1 MLGVLAAGLMSLI
14 ATPTYT
20 AHTKLFVAIQGS
32 GTVTELQQ
40 GNTFSQAR
48 VQSYVQTVETPV
60 VLQPVIESLGLS
72 MTPAE
77 LATQIEASAEL
88 DTVLI
93 NIAVSDPS
101 PAQSAAIAR
110 AVADSLIDTVGNL
123 ESSDAGGSSPVRLS
137 VVTPAAAPTSPASP
151 NVQLNVALGLLLG
164 LASGA
169 GIALVKS
176 GLDTRVRG
184 EDDLKKVTD
193 AGVLGTVAFDAKAT
207 KRPLLTHVDPQ
218 SPRAESFRQ
227 VRTNLE
233 FARVGHSFKS
243 ILVTSSVPG
252 EGKSITAVNL
262 AITMSQ
268 SGQSVVL
275 IEADLRRPMIS
286 EYLGLERD
294 AGLTTALVGA
304 ASLEDLLQP
313 WGPDRLSVL
322 ASGVLPPNPSE
333 MLGSEA
339 MNKLIAELESNFD
352 AVIIDAPPLLPVT
365 DAAVLAQRVGGV
377 ILIVDSQQIRAAQLG
392 RAVSSLEMVGA
403 SVTGVV
409 MNKVPAKGP
418 DAYSYAYTGYGAVLP
433 KSGDEPSSK
442 VERKSRRAIRISKND
457 DFALRARHGRR

>member
-1 MLGVLAAGLMSLI
+1 MLGVLAAGLVSLI

-93 NIAVSDPS
+93 NIAVSDQS
-101 PAQSAAIAR
+101 PVLSAAIAQ

-123 ESSDAGGSSPVRLS
+123 ESSDAGGSSPIRLS
-137 VVTPAAAPTSPASP
+137 VVTPASAPVSPASP
-151 NVQLNVALGLLLG
+151 NVQLNVTLGFLLG
-164 LASGA
+164 LACGV
-169 GIALVKS
+169 GIALVRS

-184 EDDLKKVTD
+184 EDDLRKVTD
-193 AGVLGTVAFDAKAT
+193 ASVLGTVAFDANAT

-227 VRTNLE
+227 VRTNLD

-243 ILVTSSVPG
+243 VLITSSVPG
-252 EGKSITAVNL
+252 EGKSITAANL
-262 AITMSQ
+262 AITMAQ

-286 EYLGLERD
+286 QYLGLERD

-304 ASLEDLLQP
+304 ASLDDLLQP

-322 ASGVLPPNPSE
+322 AAGVLPPNPSE
-333 MLGSEA
+333 LLGSEA
-339 MNKLIAELESNFD
+339 MNKLIADLESRFD

-365 DAAVLAQRVGGV
+365 DAAVLAQRAAGV
-377 ILIVDSQQIRAAQLG
+377 ILIVDSQQIKAAQLG
-392 RAVSSLEMVGA
+392 RAVSALEMVGA
-403 SVTGVV
+403 SITGVV

-418 DAYSYAYTGYGAVLP
+418 DAYTYGYSGYGAVVPQSTEDSPNKPRRRDRRPIKL
-433 KSGDEPSSK
+433 SK
-442 VERKSRRAIRISKND
+442 HD
-457 DFALRARHGRR
+457 DFALRARHGKR